1 MKRVIE
7 QVMELT
13 RTTKRTYRFET
24 ENPNEDALGVVY
36 IKQSAFP
43 SPPTSIRV
51 FVEAD

>member
-1 MKRVIE
+1 MRVIIE
-7 QVMELT
+7 QTMALK

-43 SPPTSIRV
+43 QPPKTITV
-51 FVEAD
+51 LVEVN